1 MISTEHYHDILHH
14 LEIPSL
20 TCMFF
25 IFLLLLSQ
33 SLLHAL
39 SILEMSSL
47 IVVQDLALFWNRNLS
62 RNEMVTGINWKHQW
76 CVHQVLCLVLLC
88 TITTSGANII
98 FSVSSIWIHIS
109 NTWSF
114 SSAFKHLTSW
124 LLFSLT
130 LWGTDSAL
138 NFNWVC
144 STHFLTFWY
153 HLLWENQY

>member
-1 MISTEHYHDILHH
+1 MHI
-14 LEIPSL
+14 
-20 TCMFF
+20 FF
-25 IFLLLLSQ
+25 LSQ

-39 SILEMSSL
+39 SILDMSPL
-47 IVVQDLALFWNRNLS
+47 IVVQDLVF
-62 RNEMVTGINWKHQW
+62 ETGICSEMKWWQELIGNINDVFIRFFAWYFYALSPW
-76 CVHQVLCLVLLC
+76 V
-88 TITTSGANII
+88 III
-98 FSVSSIWIHIS
+98 FSLSSIWIHIS